1 MSVENICNIVFV
13 VAFVVS
19 IHVNVMI
26 SFFVLLVRRNLV
38 SVLPTIKAENDDGNK
53 EEGEGENENEED
65 DKTESEEVEMTEEE
79 IQLVNA
85 AINFLKN
92 IGVDISNVKIVK
104 VNMCATNA
112 KVAIAAFKYVLTF
125 SIVIQKIK

>member
-1 MSVENICNIVFV
+1 M
-13 VAFVVS
+13 
-19 IHVNVMI
+19 
-26 SFFVLLVRRNLV
+26 